1 MIDIL
6 ADLAAWMGGLPPAL
20 IYLTIFVI
28 AYGENVLPPI
38 PGDMIVVFGGYLA
51 GKSVVSL
58 IGVVGLSSV
67 GGTLGF
73 MTMFYFGKRLG
84 NVVLQPDRYRWLPKD
99 QIATGQRWL
108 SRWGYGLIA
117 VNRFLS
123 GTRSVIS
130 LVAGMA
136 KLPPRPVLL
145 AASLSSFIW
154 CGLIAWLGYVVGDNW
169 EIVGEYL
176 AIYGKIA
183 MWLVFSAVALYV
195 IRRFVRRKRMLETQ
209 SPGNVENKDEASDE

>member
-1 MIDIL
+1 MIDL
-6 ADLAAWMGGLPPAL
+6 LSDLVSWMEGLPPEFM
-20 IYLTIFVI
+20 YLMILVI

-51 GKSVVSL
+51 GKSTLTLSGVIVIST
-58 IGVVGLSSV
+58 IGGAA
-67 GGTLGF
+67 GF
-73 MTMFYFGKRLG
+73 MTMFYLG
-84 NVVLQPDRYRWLPKD
+84 RRIGSAIMQPHRYRWLPKD

-136 KLPPRPVLL
+136 KLPTRPVLIASTFS
-145 AASLSSFIW
+145 AALW
-154 CGLIAWLGYVVGDNW
+154 CGLIAWLGYMVGDNW
-169 EIVGEYL
+169 EIVGHYL
-176 AIYGKIA
+176 AVYGTVVLWVI
-183 MWLVFSAVALYV
+183 VAIVVLYTG
-195 IRRFVRRKRMLETQ
+195 RRLLRRKKAIVAT
-209 SPGNVENKDEASDE
+209 EAEATEDAAG